1 MPTPR
6 CFALLALPVLLYAA
20 GASQAAVHIECR
32 PAKSGPCAVP
42 PAPPAPPVPPAV
54 PAAPAPPAPDG
65 GLPGHPPGLPAPPAP
80 PAPPALPAPPVPPAL
95 PDIPDELH
103 AACGGMQS
111 GTRLSRTIAPGE
123 TMSGFCER
131 SGGKMVFRLRS
142 YRKED

>member
-6 CFALLALPVLLYAA
+6 CFALLVLPVLLYAA

-32 PAKSGPCAVP
+32 PSKSGPCAAP
-42 PAPPAPPVPPAV
+42 PAPPAPPVPPA
-54 PAAPAPPAPDG
+54 APAPPAPGD
-65 GLPGHPPGLPAPPAP
+65 GLPGHPPALPAPPAP
-80 PAPPALPAPPVPPAL
+80 PAPPALPAPPAPPALPAL

-103 AACGGMQS
+103 AACAGKQS
-111 GTRLSRTIAPGE
+111 GARLSRTIARGE